1 MDDHPDRRPFLDKL
15 LSFMEEKGTPITQCP
30 TISKNPLDLFRLYL
44 YTKERGG
51 FIEVSYPKIIRI
63 LFQSKSKDP
72 DHFFLFVKSQCDKNH
87 ACKIT
92 DWNFQCTKQ
101 KTWKD
106 IAAQLGIGAS
116 SSGAYTL
123 KKHYGKNLLP
133 FECYYDRG
141 GVDPGPI
148 LAQVSTMSLSYLY
161 WKYTGRRFE
170 VHLIQLYNVAG
181 GSANEKEDKSGPAP
195 TAPAGLAR
203 VPRLPGLVFKQ

>member
-1 MDDHPDRRPFLDKL
+1 M
-15 LSFMEEKGTPITQCP
+15 
-30 TISKNPLDLFRLYL
+30 
-44 YTKERGG
+44 
-51 FIEVSYPKIIRI
+51 
-63 LFQSKSKDP
+63 
-72 DHFFLFVKSQCDKNH
+72 SQCET
-87 ACKIT
+87 ACKTPEII
-92 DWNFQCTKQ
+92 FQCTKQ

-148 LAQVSTMSLSYLY
+148 LAQVQCPPLSLVILSKLCRQVRWSLSHF
-161 WKYTGRRFE
+161 K
-170 VHLIQLYNVAG
+170 NVAG
-181 GSANEKEDKSGPAP
+181 GSANEKEDKSGPS
-195 TAPAGLAR
+195 TAPAGLTR